1 MKRSE
6 FTEIKN
12 LDIKTLSAK
21 VIDLKKEIEKVKLEK
36 DVKDVKTISKKRRDV
51 AMILTVLTQK
61 KMIESLKD
69 LPAGRQEAK

>member
-6 FTEIKN
+6 FAEIKN
-12 LDIKTLSAK
+12 LDIKTLSAR

-36 DVKDVKTISKKRRDV
+36 DVKDTRTISKKRRDI

-61 KMIESLKD
+61 KMIENLKD